1 MSGTMRL
8 ARTATALLAVLT
20 LTAACGTAHSSGSA
34 GGAAGSAAWTP
45 VSIAQAT
52 RLVYTY
58 SAVNNRVNSSY
69 SAALDQTIEE
79 SPASVASVT
88 GLQIDKTQGSAIPAT
103 QFFAGSFA
111 VPRITGYPRLLLA
124 ITHLR
129 SSGTTMPYTVYLL
142 FVQDAAGAPWRV
154 AYYPDSTGQVPVP
167 AVATSADDSAPAVT
181 SSAGL
186 LADPAALT
194 GAIYAHAT
202 GQNASASGVPL
213 APTPELDQELTAGY
227 TSGVA
232 QYNSQGVNVYQTL
245 LPATYPIYLIRTK
258 GGGALAFTADEVRD
272 LLVPMRSGGSVYLA
286 QGSGEAALAGQPG
299 GATASGYSVVRLQM
313 FMSYIPPQNSPG
325 NGVEVLS
332 YADYPISVS
341 PTGP

>member
-1 MSGTMRL
+1 MRP
-8 ARTATALLAVLT
+8 ARTAAALLAVLT
-20 LTAACGTAHSSGSA
+20 LTAACGTARSSASA
-34 GGAAGSAAWTP
+34 GRAASSAAAWTS

-52 RLVYTY
+52 RLVDTY
-58 SAVNNRVNSSY
+58 SAVNNQVNSRY

-79 SPASVASVT
+79 SPASVASTT
-88 GLQIDKTQGSAIPAT
+88 GLQIAKTQGRAIPAT
-103 QFFAGSFA
+103 QYFGSTFA

-129 SSGTTMPYTVYLL
+129 SSGITLPYTIYLL

-154 AYYPDSTGQVPVP
+154 GYYPFSAGQVPVP
-167 AVATSADDSAPAVT
+167 AVATSADDSVPAVT

-186 LADPAALT
+186 LADPAALS
-194 GAIYAHAT
+194 AALYAHAT
-202 GQNASASGVPL
+202 GQNASASRVPL
-213 APTPELDQELTAGY
+213 APTPELDAQLTAGY
-227 TSGVA
+227 TTGVQ
-232 QYNSQGVNVYQTL
+232 QYNSQGVNVYETL
-245 LPATYPIYLIRTK
+245 LPATFPIYLIRTE

-272 LLVPMRSGGSVYLA
+272 LLVPKHGDGSVHLS

-313 FMSYIPPQNSPG
+313 FMSYIPPQNAPG

-341 PTGP
+341 PTG

>member
-1 MSGTMRL
+1 MRP
-8 ARTATALLAVLT
+8 ARTAAALLAVLT
-20 LTAACGTAHSSGSA
+20 LTVACGTARSSGSA
-34 GGAAGSAAWTP
+34 SGAASSAAAWTP

-52 RLVYTY
+52 RLVYSY
-58 SAVNNRVNSSY
+58 SAVNNMVNSRY

-79 SPASVASVT
+79 SPASVASIT
-88 GLQIDKTQGSAIPAT
+88 GLQIDKTQGTVIPTTQYFASA
-103 QFFAGSFA
+103 FA

-124 ITHLR
+124 ITRLR
-129 SSGTTMPYTVYLL
+129 SSGTTMPYTKYLL

-154 AYYPDSTGQVPVP
+154 AYYPYSTGQVPVP

-194 GAIYAHAT
+194 AAIYAHAT
-202 GQNASASGVPL
+202 GQNASTSGVPL
-213 APTPELDQELTAGY
+213 APTPELDQQLTAGY

-245 LPATYPIYLIRTK
+245 LPATFPIYLIRTK

-272 LLVPMRSGGSVYLA
+272 LLVPMRSDGSVHLA
-286 QGSGEAALAGQPG
+286 QGSGDAALVGQPG
-299 GATASGYSVVRLQM
+299 GATASGYSIVRLQM
-313 FMSYIPPQNSPG
+313 FMSYVPPQNTPG

-341 PTGP
+341 STGP